1 MEFQEPRV
9 EFVPIDMTMVTE
21 ESNDCTNSEF
31 ESSYDM
37 CGCTNSAKK
46 TLVGGDECSD
56 IV

>member
-9 EFVPIDMTMVTE
+9 EFVPIDTTMVTDD
-21 ESNDCTNSEF
+21 SSCTNSEF

-46 TLVGGDECSD
+46 TLVGGDECTD

>member
-9 EFVPIDMTMVTE
+9 EFVPIDMTMVTDD
-21 ESNDCTNSEF
+21 SSCTNSEY

-46 TLVGGDECSD
+46 TLVGGDECTD